1 MSKKCK
7 IKPFCTFRRTEK
19 TDCPTPQGDAK
30 SIIKTH
36 GKHKKVVLRK
46 KNAPPKVTSA
56 IRFAST
62 CFSIGYKN

>member
-1 MSKKCK
+1 MQD
-7 IKPFCTFRRTEK
+7 K
-19 TDCPTPQGDAK
+19 TLLHFQANRGNRLPHTTPQGDAK

-46 KNAPPKVTSA
+46 KNAPPKEASV

>member
-7 IKPFCTFRRTEK
+7 IKHFCTFRRTEK

-36 GKHKKVVLRK
+36 GKHKKVVLHK
-46 KNAPPKVTSA
+46 KKCPTKINKRNTFCKHLFFN
-56 IRFAST
+56 RL
-62 CFSIGYKN
+62 